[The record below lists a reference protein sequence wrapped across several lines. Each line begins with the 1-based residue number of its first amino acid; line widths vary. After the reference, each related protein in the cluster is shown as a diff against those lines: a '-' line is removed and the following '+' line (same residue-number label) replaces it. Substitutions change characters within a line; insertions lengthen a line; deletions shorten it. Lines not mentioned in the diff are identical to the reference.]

1 MSNEVTIWNKV
12 MGAALSMPGVKV
24 DRDDFLKKELKNY
37 CSPEQLNL
45 AISSRPINGV
55 SKEIIDRIANAC
67 INSHTTKVTTISAVA
82 GIPGGFAMAGTIPAD
97 MAQYY
102 WHVFVLAQKLAYLYG
117 FPDLRDENGN
127 LTDTASDMLTLF
139 VGVMMGASAANQ
151 AIKGLAKEF
160 AKQVVK
166 RLPQK
171 ALTKTMYY
179 PIIKQIAKWIGVKLT
194 KDTFAKGLGKVIP
207 ILGGI
212 ISGGLTLATFRP
224 SAKRLQHKLQEEMFV
239 INENYQEN
247 HNNEEQ
253 YSTYEDISNESIKKE
268 EQFTNKEMLSLMIL
282 INAAKIDH
290 NFTEKKRNFVDNE
303 IENSSLSEEEQLLL
317 ASSYNTEQLFQVDI
331 NLLKDDDSYSISLLK
346 KIIYLYQL
354 DGKISLAEKIYLKK
368 IARELGYT
376 PEDLKAEFN
385 LQMQQN
391 SD

>member
-55 SKEIIDRIANAC
+55 SKEIIDRVANAC

-171 ALTKTMYY
+171 ALTKTIYY

-207 ILGGI
+207 ILGGL

-376 PEDLKAEFN
+376 PEDLKDFFN
-385 LQMQQN
+385 E
-391 SD
+391 

>member
-1 MSNEVTIWNKV
+1 MSSEVTIWNKV

-45 AISSRPINGV
+45 AISNRPINGV

-97 MAQYY
+97 MTQYY

-207 ILGGI
+207 ILGGV

-268 EQFTNKEMLSLMIL
+268 EQITNKEMLSLMIL

-290 NFTEKKRNFVDNE
+290 NFTEKKRSFVDNE

-354 DGKISLAEKIYLKK
+354 DGEISLAEKIYLKK
-368 IARELGYT
+368 IARELRYT
-376 PEDLKAEFN
+376 PEDLKDFFN
-385 LQMQQN
+385 E
-391 SD
+391 

>member
-1 MSNEVTIWNKV
+1 MSSEVTIWNKV

-97 MAQYY
+97 MTQYY

-207 ILGGI
+207 ILGGV

-376 PEDLKAEFN
+376 PEDLKDFFN
-385 LQMQQN
+385 E
-391 SD
+391 

>member
-1 MSNEVTIWNKV
+1 MSNEVSIWNKV

-24 DRDDFLKKELKNY
+24 DRDDFLRKELKNY

-160 AKQVVK
+160 AKQIVK

-194 KDTFAKGLGKVIP
+194 KETFAKGLGKVVP
-207 ILGGI
+207 ILGGV

-239 INENYQEN
+239 INESYQGN
-247 HNNEEQ
+247 RNNNDDDQ
-253 YSTYEDISNESIKKE
+253 YSTFEDISNESIKEE
-268 EQFTNKEMLSLMIL
+268 EQILNKEMLFLMVL

-290 NFTEKKRNFVDNE
+290 NFTEKKRNFIDNE

-346 KIIYLYQL
+346 KLICLYQL
-354 DGKISLAEKIYLKK
+354 DGKISLAEKIYLRK

-376 PEDLKAEFN
+376 PEDLRDFLNE
-385 LQMQQN
+385 
-391 SD
+391 

>member
-67 INSHTTKVTTISAVA
+67 INSHTTKVTTITAVA

-117 FPDLRDENGN
+117 FPNLRDENGN

-207 ILGGI
+207 ILGGV

-376 PEDLKAEFN
+376 PEDLKDFFN
-385 LQMQQN
+385 E
-391 SD
+391 

>member
-1 MSNEVTIWNKV
+1 MSSEVTIWNKV

-207 ILGGI
+207 ILGGV

-253 YSTYEDISNESIKKE
+253 YSTYEDISNESINKE
-268 EQFTNKEMLSLMIL
+268 EQITNKEILSLMIL

-303 IENSSLSEEEQLLL
+303 IENSSLSEKEQLLL
-317 ASSYNTEQLFQVDI
+317 ASSYNTEQLFQVDT
-331 NLLKDDDSYSISLLK
+331 NLLKNDDFYSISLLK

-376 PEDLKAEFN
+376 PEDLKDFFN
-385 LQMQQN
+385 E
-391 SD
+391 

>member
-1 MSNEVTIWNKV
+1 MSSEVTIWNKV

-45 AISSRPINGV
+45 AISNRPINGV

-97 MAQYY
+97 MTQYY

-207 ILGGI
+207 ILDGV

-268 EQFTNKEMLSLMIL
+268 EQITNKEMLSLMIL

-290 NFTEKKRNFVDNE
+290 NFTEKKRSFVDNE

-368 IARELGYT
+368 IARELEYT
-376 PEDLKAEFN
+376 SEDLKDFFN
-385 LQMQQN
+385 E
-391 SD
+391 

>member
-1 MSNEVTIWNKV
+1 
-12 MGAALSMPGVKV
+12 MPGVKV
-24 DRDDFLKKELKNY
+24 DRDDFLRKELKNY

-160 AKQVVK
+160 AKQIVK

-194 KDTFAKGLGKVIP
+194 KETFAKGLGKVVP
-207 ILGGI
+207 ILGGV

-239 INENYQEN
+239 INESYQGSR
-247 HNNEEQ
+247 NNNDDDQ
-253 YSTYEDISNESIKKE
+253 YSTFEDISNESIKEE
-268 EQFTNKEMLSLMIL
+268 EQILNKEMLFLMVL

-290 NFTEKKRNFVDNE
+290 NFTEKKRNFIDNE

-346 KIIYLYQL
+346 KLICLYQL
-354 DGKISLAEKIYLKK
+354 DGKISLAEKIYLRK

-376 PEDLKAEFN
+376 PEDLRDFLNE
-385 LQMQQN
+385 
-391 SD
+391 

>member
-117 FPDLRDENGN
+117 FPDLKDENGN

-207 ILGGI
+207 ILGGV

-239 INENYQEN
+239 INENYQES
-247 HNNEEQ
+247 HNNEDQ

-376 PEDLKAEFN
+376 PEDLKDFFN
-385 LQMQQN
+385 E
-391 SD
+391 

>member
-97 MAQYY
+97 MTQYY

-207 ILGGI
+207 ILGGV

-368 IARELGYT
+368 IARELEYT
-376 PEDLKAEFN
+376 SEDLKDFFN
-385 LQMQQN
+385 E
-391 SD
+391 

>member
-207 ILGGI
+207 ILGGV

-239 INENYQEN
+239 INENYQESHN
-247 HNNEEQ
+247 NNEEQ
-253 YSTYEDISNESIKKE
+253 YSTYEDISNESIKRE
-268 EQFTNKEMLSLMIL
+268 EQITNKEMLSLMIL
-282 INAAKIDH
+282 INTAKIDH
-290 NFTEKKRNFVDNE
+290 NFTERKRNFIDNE
-303 IENSSLSEEEQLLL
+303 IENSSLSEEEQLSL

-331 NLLKDDDSYSISLLK
+331 KLLKDDDSYSISLLK

-368 IARELGYT
+368 NARELGYT
-376 PEDLKAEFN
+376 PEDLKDFFN
-385 LQMQQN
+385 E
-391 SD
+391 

>member
-1 MSNEVTIWNKV
+1 MSNEVSIWNKV

-24 DRDDFLKKELKNY
+24 DRDDFLRKELKNY

-160 AKQVVK
+160 AKQIVK

-194 KDTFAKGLGKVIP
+194 KETFAKGLGKVVP
-207 ILGGI
+207 ILGSV

-239 INENYQEN
+239 INESYQGSR
-247 HNNEEQ
+247 NNNDDDQ
-253 YSTYEDISNESIKKE
+253 YSTFEDISNESIKEE
-268 EQFTNKEMLSLMIL
+268 EQILNKEMLFLMVL

-290 NFTEKKRNFVDNE
+290 NFTEKKRNFIDNE

-346 KIIYLYQL
+346 KLICLYQL
-354 DGKISLAEKIYLKK
+354 DGKISLAEKIYLRK

-376 PEDLKAEFN
+376 PEDLRDFLNE
-385 LQMQQN
+385 
-391 SD
+391 

>member
-1 MSNEVTIWNKV
+1 MSSEVTIWNKV

-97 MAQYY
+97 MTQYY

-207 ILGGI
+207 ILGGV

-268 EQFTNKEMLSLMIL
+268 EQITNKEMLSLMIL

-376 PEDLKAEFN
+376 PEDLKDFFN
-385 LQMQQN
+385 E
-391 SD
+391 

>member
-207 ILGGI
+207 ILGGV

-239 INENYQEN
+239 INENYQES
-247 HNNEEQ
+247 HNNEDQ

-268 EQFTNKEMLSLMIL
+268 EQITNKEMLSLMIL

-354 DGKISLAEKIYLKK
+354 EGKISLAEKIYLKK
-368 IARELGYT
+368 IARELGYA
-376 PEDLKAEFN
+376 PEDLKDFFN
-385 LQMQQN
+385 E
-391 SD
+391 

>member
-160 AKQVVK
+160 AKQVIK

-207 ILGGI
+207 ILGGV

-239 INENYQEN
+239 INENYQES
-247 HNNEEQ
+247 HNNEDQ

-331 NLLKDDDSYSISLLK
+331 NLLKGDDSYSISLLK
-346 KIIYLYQL
+346 KIIYLYQI

-368 IARELGYT
+368 MVHPTFRVIV
-376 PEDLKAEFN
+376 
-385 LQMQQN
+385 
-391 SD
+391 S

>member
-207 ILGGI
+207 ILGGV

-290 NFTEKKRNFVDNE
+290 NFTKKKRNFVDNE

-354 DGKISLAEKIYLKK
+354 DGKICLAEKIYLKK

-376 PEDLKAEFN
+376 PEDLKDFFN
-385 LQMQQN
+385 E
-391 SD
+391 

>member
-207 ILGGI
+207 ILGGV

-239 INENYQEN
+239 INENYQES
-247 HNNEEQ
+247 HNNNEDQ
-253 YSTYEDISNESIKKE
+253 YSTYEDISNESIKRE
-268 EQFTNKEMLSLMIL
+268 EQITNKEMLSLMIL
-282 INAAKIDH
+282 INTAKIDH
-290 NFTEKKRNFVDNE
+290 NFTERKRNFIDNE
-303 IENSSLSEEEQLLL
+303 IENSSLSEEEQLSL

-331 NLLKDDDSYSISLLK
+331 KLLKDDDYYSISLLK

-376 PEDLKAEFN
+376 PEDLKDFFN
-385 LQMQQN
+385 E
-391 SD
+391 

>member
-207 ILGGI
+207 ILGGV

-239 INENYQEN
+239 INKNYQES
-247 HNNEEQ
+247 HNNNEDQ
-253 YSTYEDISNESIKKE
+253 YSTYEDISNESIKRE
-268 EQFTNKEMLSLMIL
+268 EQITNKEMLSLMIL
-282 INAAKIDH
+282 INTAKIDH
-290 NFTEKKRNFVDNE
+290 NFTERKRNFIDNE
-303 IENSSLSEEEQLLL
+303 IENSSLSEEEQLSL

-331 NLLKDDDSYSISLLK
+331 KLLKDDDSYSISLLK

-376 PEDLKAEFN
+376 PEDLKDFFN
-385 LQMQQN
+385 E
-391 SD
+391 

>member
-45 AISSRPINGV
+45 AISSRPITVV

-171 ALTKTMYY
+171 ALTKTIYY

-207 ILGGI
+207 ILGGL

-268 EQFTNKEMLSLMIL
+268 EQITNKEMLSLMIL

-290 NFTEKKRNFVDNE
+290 NFTEKKRSFVDNE

-354 DGKISLAEKIYLKK
+354 DGEISLAEKIYLKK
-368 IARELGYT
+368 IARELRYT
-376 PEDLKAEFN
+376 PEDLKDFFN
-385 LQMQQN
+385 E
-391 SD
+391 

>member
-1 MSNEVTIWNKV
+1 MSSEVTIWNKV

-45 AISSRPINGV
+45 AISNRPINGV

-97 MAQYY
+97 MTQYY

-207 ILGGI
+207 ILGGV

-268 EQFTNKEMLSLMIL
+268 EQITNKEMLSLMIL

-290 NFTEKKRNFVDNE
+290 NFTEKKRSFVDNE
-303 IENSSLSEEEQLLL
+303 IEYSSLSEEEQLLL

-368 IARELGYT
+368 IARELEYT
-376 PEDLKAEFN
+376 SEDLKDFFN
-385 LQMQQN
+385 E
-391 SD
+391 

>member
-1 MSNEVTIWNKV
+1 MSSEVTIWNKV

-45 AISSRPINGV
+45 ATSNRPINGV

-97 MAQYY
+97 MTQYY

-139 VGVMMGASAANQ
+139 VGVMMGSSAANQ

-207 ILGGI
+207 ILGGV

-268 EQFTNKEMLSLMIL
+268 EQITNKEMLSLMIL

-290 NFTEKKRNFVDNE
+290 NFTEKKRSFVDNE

-368 IARELGYT
+368 IARELEYT
-376 PEDLKAEFN
+376 SEDLKDFFN
-385 LQMQQN
+385 E
-391 SD
+391 

>member
-207 ILGGI
+207 ILGGV

-239 INENYQEN
+239 INENYQES

-346 KIIYLYQL
+346 KIIYLYQV

-376 PEDLKAEFN
+376 PEDLKDFFN
-385 LQMQQN
+385 E
-391 SD
+391 

>member
-1 MSNEVTIWNKV
+1 MSSEVTIWNKV

-45 AISSRPINGV
+45 AISNRPINGV

-207 ILGGI
+207 ILGGV

-268 EQFTNKEMLSLMIL
+268 EQITNKEMLSLMIL

-368 IARELGYT
+368 IARELEYT
-376 PEDLKAEFN
+376 SEDLKDFFN
-385 LQMQQN
+385 E
-391 SD
+391 

>member
-160 AKQVVK
+160 AKQVIK

-207 ILGGI
+207 ILGGV
-212 ISGGLTLATFRP
+212 ISGGPTLATFRP

-376 PEDLKAEFN
+376 PEDLKDFFN
-385 LQMQQN
+385 E
-391 SD
+391 

>member
-82 GIPGGFAMAGTIPAD
+82 GIPGEFAMAGTIPAD

-207 ILGGI
+207 ILGGV

-376 PEDLKAEFN
+376 PEDLKDFFN
-385 LQMQQN
+385 E
-391 SD
+391 

>member
-1 MSNEVTIWNKV
+1 MSSEVTIWNKV

-45 AISSRPINGV
+45 AISNRPINGV

-97 MAQYY
+97 MTQYY

-268 EQFTNKEMLSLMIL
+268 EQITNKEMLSLMIL

-290 NFTEKKRNFVDNE
+290 NFTEKKRSFVDNE

-368 IARELGYT
+368 IARELEYT
-376 PEDLKAEFN
+376 SEDLKDFFN
-385 LQMQQN
+385 E
-391 SD
+391 

>member
-207 ILGGI
+207 ILGGV

-346 KIIYLYQL
+346 KIIYLYQI

-376 PEDLKAEFN
+376 PEDLKDFFN
-385 LQMQQN
+385 E
-391 SD
+391 

>member
-207 ILGGI
+207 ILGGV

-368 IARELGYT
+368 IARELGYA
-376 PEDLKAEFN
+376 PEDLKDFFN
-385 LQMQQN
+385 E
-391 SD
+391 

>member
-207 ILGGI
+207 ILGGV

-368 IARELGYT
+368 NARELGYT
-376 PEDLKAEFN
+376 PEDLKDFFN
-385 LQMQQN
+385 E
-391 SD
+391 

>member
-12 MGAALSMPGVKV
+12 MGAALSMPGVKI
-24 DRDDFLKKELKNY
+24 DRDDFLKKELMNY

-55 SKEIIDRIANAC
+55 SKEIIDRIANSC

-166 RLPQK
+166 KLPQK

-207 ILGGI
+207 ILGGV
-212 ISGGLTLATFRP
+212 ISGGLTLAAFRP

-239 INENYQEN
+239 INENYQESHN
-247 HNNEEQ
+247 NNEEQ

-268 EQFTNKEMLSLMIL
+268 QFTNKEMLSLMIL
-282 INAAKIDH
+282 INSAKIDH

-346 KIIYLYQL
+346 KIIYIYRL

-368 IARELGYT
+368 NARELGYT
-376 PEDLKAEFN
+376 FEDLKEFFN
-385 LQMQQN
+385 E
-391 SD
+391 

>member
-45 AISSRPINGV
+45 AISSRPINVV

-151 AIKGLAKEF
+151 AIQGLAKEF

-171 ALTKTMYY
+171 ALTKTIYY

-207 ILGGI
+207 ILGGL

-268 EQFTNKEMLSLMIL
+268 EEITNKEMLSLMIL

-290 NFTEKKRNFVDNE
+290 NFTEKKRSFVDNE

-354 DGKISLAEKIYLKK
+354 DGEISLAEKIYLKK
-368 IARELGYT
+368 IARELRYT
-376 PEDLKAEFN
+376 PEDLKDFFN
-385 LQMQQN
+385 E
-391 SD
+391 

>member
-1 MSNEVTIWNKV
+1 MSSEVTIWNKV

-45 AISSRPINGV
+45 AISNRPINGV

-97 MAQYY
+97 MTQYY

-207 ILGGI
+207 ILGGV

-268 EQFTNKEMLSLMIL
+268 EQITNKEMLSLMIL

-290 NFTEKKRNFVDNE
+290 NFTEKKRSFVDNE

-368 IARELGYT
+368 IARELEYT
-376 PEDLKAEFN
+376 SEDLKDLGLNNYYGTNF
-385 LQMQQN
+385 
-391 SD
+391 